1 MTWKFQYEDDGVCVT
16 AADGEFICS
25 VHGKTLNDEI
35 DRGMLIAAAPRL
47 LAALT
52 ELLKYSHGKIT
63 CDTQTGE
70 QVGVA
75 WAEARAAIKE
85 ATNETV

>member
-1 MTWKFQYEDDGVCVT
+1 MTWKFSYEDGSAIVT
-16 AADGEFICS
+16 TAKGDYICQ
-25 VHGKTLNDEI
+25 VHGDTVNDEI
-35 DRGMLIAAAPRL
+35 DRGVLIAAAPRL
-47 LAALT
+47 LSALT

-63 CDTQTGE
+63 RDVQTGE

-85 ATNETV
+85 ATNES